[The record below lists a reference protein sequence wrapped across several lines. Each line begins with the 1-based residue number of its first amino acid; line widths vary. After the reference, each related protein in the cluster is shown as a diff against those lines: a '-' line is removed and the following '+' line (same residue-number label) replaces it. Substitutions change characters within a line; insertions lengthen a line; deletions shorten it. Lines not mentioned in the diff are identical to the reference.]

1 MAWMQK
7 RRFIKT
13 IASGALFASAPVI
26 FTACSEASKPAFKG
40 VDITGVDYAKD
51 LPLTDQFGK
60 ARHLSDFAGKVV
72 TVFFGYTHCPDV
84 CPTTMSE
91 MAQVKSELGADGDKL
106 QVIFVTVDPERDTPE
121 ILKAYMVNFDPS
133 FLALRGSAQEL
144 AAVAKDFKI
153 FYKQVPGPTP
163 TSYTM
168 DHSAGLYVFDP
179 SGRLRLFQRYGV
191 GVQPLADDIRLLLAE
206 ASARG

>member
-1 MAWMQK
+1 MQK

>member
-7 RRFIKT
+7 RRFIKI
-13 IASGALFASAPVI
+13 IASGALFAGVPVF
-26 FTACSEASKPAFKG
+26 FTACSEAPKPAFKG

-60 ARHLSDFAGKVV
+60 ARHISDFAGKVV
-72 TVFFGYTHCPDV
+72 AVFFGYTHCPDV

-121 ILKAYMVNFDPS
+121 VLKAYMANFDPS

-168 DHSAGLYVFDP
+168 DHSAGLYMFDP
-179 SGRLRLFQRYGV
+179 SGRLRLFQRYGA
-191 GVQPLADDIRLLLAE
+191 GVQPLTDDTRLLLAE
-206 ASARG
+206 ASARS

>member
-1 MAWMQK
+1 MQK

-13 IASGALFASAPVI
+13 IASGALFASAPA
-26 FTACSEASKPAFKG
+26 FFSACSEASKPAFKG
-40 VDITGVDYAKD
+40 VDITGVDYARD

-60 ARHLSDFAGKVV
+60 ARLISDFAGKVV
-72 TVFFGYTHCPDV
+72 AVFFGYTHCPDV

-121 ILKAYMVNFDPS
+121 VLKAYMANFDPT

-168 DHSAGLYVFDP
+168 DHSAGLYMFDP
-179 SGRLRLFQRYGV
+179 RGRLRLFQRYGA

-206 ASARG
+206 A

>member
-1 MAWMQK
+1 MQK

-13 IASGALFASAPVI
+13 IASGALFASAPA
-26 FTACSEASKPAFKG
+26 FFSACSEASKPAFKG
-40 VDITGVDYAKD
+40 VDITGVDYARD

-60 ARHLSDFAGKVV
+60 ARHISDFAGKVV
-72 TVFFGYTHCPDV
+72 AVFFGYTHCPDV

-121 ILKAYMVNFDPS
+121 VLKAYMANFDPT

-153 FYKQVPGPTP
+153 FYQQVPGPTP

-168 DHSAGLYVFDP
+168 DHSAGLYMFDP
-179 SGRLRLFQRYGV
+179 RGRLRLFQRYGA

-206 ASARG
+206 A

>member
-1 MAWMQK
+1 MQK

-13 IASGALFASAPVI
+13 IASGALFASAPA
-26 FTACSEASKPAFKG
+26 FFSACSEASKPAFKG
-40 VDITGVDYAKD
+40 VDITGVDYARD

-60 ARHLSDFAGKVV
+60 ARHISDFAGKVV
-72 TVFFGYTHCPDV
+72 AVFFGYTHCPDV

-121 ILKAYMVNFDPS
+121 VLKAYMANFDPT

>member
-1 MAWMQK
+1 MARMQK

-13 IASGALFASAPVI
+13 IASGALFASVTAL
-26 FTACSEASKPAFKG
+26 FSACSEASKPAFKG
-40 VDITGVDYAKD
+40 VDITGVDYARD

-60 ARHLSDFAGKVV
+60 ARHISDFAGKVV
-72 TVFFGYTHCPDV
+72 AVFFGYTHCPDV

-121 ILKAYMVNFDPS
+121 VLKAYMANFDPT

-168 DHSAGLYVFDP
+168 DHSAGLYMFDP
-179 SGRLRLFQRYGV
+179 RGRLRLFQRYGA
-191 GVQPLADDIRLLLAE
+191 GVQSLADDIRLLLAE
-206 ASARG
+206 A